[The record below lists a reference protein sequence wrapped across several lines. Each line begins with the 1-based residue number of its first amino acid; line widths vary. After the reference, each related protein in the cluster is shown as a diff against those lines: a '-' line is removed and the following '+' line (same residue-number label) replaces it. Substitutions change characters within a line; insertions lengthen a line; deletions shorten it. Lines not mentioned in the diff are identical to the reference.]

1 MAEAASSTPAL
12 AQQPPASPMQ
22 LSPTAPSSHAA
33 AAALPADAMAHS
45 SPPLSSSPS
54 AAERAA
60 MLTSFLALADVQ
72 QRYAQPR
79 TVLFAALDE
88 HQHAQ
93 ELLAKF
99 KAICTPPSI
108 RLPASLALNIVKRC
122 KLVAPP
128 SDPHFF
134 ATDVAALQA
143 IEKEATERV
152 YSVLLE
158 AKTKHLKMLHTAAQP
173 SLFTART
180 LIAHTEFVREYAADT
195 DTLYVPASQS
205 AASSASAFPI
215 DDAVAHF
222 TAHLHSEVAAV
233 TALSVEQRRAAREQQ
248 AAAQAAERDAQ
259 ETVLA
264 GAHTGESIRSIAIKA
279 VRSEMAATAST
290 HSSKAASSSHHS
302 AHRNNENRAVS
313 HAASSSSHSSKKQNA
328 ASHAHSSRTLHSKRP
343 APQDELRV
351 TTDVQ
356 GDRRVQQSRS
366 HAGHAANDKHSSSS
380 HPKNAKGGDRSSRP
394 RQSQAAALQG
404 KRKHEGAGGNMS
416 DTANRQHQQHPR
428 RRH

>member
-1 MAEAASSTPAL
+1 
-12 AQQPPASPMQ
+12 
-22 LSPTAPSSHAA
+22 
-33 AAALPADAMAHS
+33 
-45 SPPLSSSPS
+45 
-54 AAERAA
+54 
-60 MLTSFLALADVQ
+60 MLTSFLALAVVQ
-72 QRYAQPR
+72 QRYTEPR
-79 TVLFAALDE
+79 AVLSAALEE

-93 ELLAKF
+93 ERLAKF

-122 KLVAPP
+122 KLIPP
-128 SDPHFF
+128 PADPHFF

-180 LIAHTEFVREYAADT
+180 LTAHTEFVREYAADT
-195 DTLYVPASQS
+195 DMLYVPASQS
-205 AASSASAFPI
+205 AAVSSAFPI

-233 TALSVEQRRAAREQQ
+233 TALSVEQRRAAREQK

-264 GAHTGESIRSIAIKA
+264 GAHTGENIRSIAIKA
-279 VRSEMAATAST
+279 VRSEMAAAAST
-290 HSSKAASSSHHS
+290 HSSKAATLPHHS
-302 AHRNNENRAVS
+302 AHRNNESRAAS

-394 RQSQAAALQG
+394 RQPQAAALQG

-416 DTANRQHQQHPR
+416 DTANMQHQHQQHPH